1 MYAPMASILT
11 RNIFTLDL
19 QHDRV
24 IQINEVDPGDPEKS
38 HQNDADNVPEVHRMA
53 RGIGLQQLSGPTRPK
68 R

>member
-1 MYAPMASILT
+1 MVSILA

-38 HQNDADNVPEVHRMA
+38 HQNDADNVLEVHRKP
-53 RGIGLQQLSGPTRPK
+53 RGIGLRQLSGPARPK